1 MTASVVVLVSGSGR
15 SLRNLLS
22 LEQTGQLSTQTRLV
36 IASRADIGA
45 ISHAKEFSIPVAV
58 LKPDEITAALDALD
72 PDWVVMAGYL
82 KRWPIPDRYVG
93 RTINIH
99 PSLLPLFGG
108 EGYYGSRV
116 HKAVKESG
124 MRVSGCTVHF
134 VTSEYDAGP
143 IIDQRAVHLFPD
155 DSVEQIAERVFA
167 QELSLLPEV
176 IESLATGQISYDRA
190 SGRVVY

>member
-45 ISHAKEFSIPVAV
+45 ISHAREFSIPVAV

>member
-22 LEQTGQLSTQTRLV
+22 LERTGQLSTQTRLV

-45 ISHAKEFSIPVAV
+45 ISHAREFSIPVAV